1 MTIWRARHWV
11 LAGLMLCLCYLG
23 GRQPIAL
30 AQDSSPQHYTVY
42 VGYQGQ
48 GSIRLLSFFPTNL
61 QVHPGDTVSWLFAA
75 GLHNVRF
82 TDEATWLP
90 SLMPAEI
97 DGVQRFIGNPD
108 VMFPS
113 ANNTGV
119 FTGEPINSGVQIG
132 KSGVSFGADAPF
144 AYSLSIEAEPGSYYY
159 LCDIH
164 PGMGATLEVVA
175 ADVAIPSPEE
185 VIAASAAQIAE
196 ANAFATDF
204 LYATETAHPAMTDGD
219 VLEVLAGVETHH
231 NGVHIAIDRFFPST
245 AVITAGQSVRWSV
258 AEGNIVPHTVTA
270 PYKGSNE
277 TTAFFEDSAGN
288 PVLEF
293 TPLILFPTLQD
304 GGDWAAAADYNHV
317 GLIAPGTDITVR
329 FPDAGA
335 FPYADLFE
343 PGMTGTVVVIDK

>member
-1 MTIWRARHWV
+1 MSKLRVSRWV
-11 LAGLMLCLCYLG
+11 LAGLLFCLCYMG
-23 GRQPIAL
+23 GQQPVTQ
-30 AQDSSPQHYTVY
+30 AQDSVSQHYVVY

-48 GSIRLLSFFPTNL
+48 GNIRLLSFFPTLL
-61 QVHPGDTVSWLFAA
+61 QVHPGDTVTWLFAA

-82 TDEATWLP
+82 TDEPIWMP

-97 DGVQRFIGNPD
+97 DGVQRFVGNPD

-132 KSGVSFGADAPF
+132 KSGVSFGADAQF
-144 AYSLSIEAEPGSYYY
+144 AYSLTIEAEPDSYYY

-185 VIAASAAQIAE
+185 VIADSAAKIAE
-196 ANAFATDF
+196 ANAFAAEF
-204 LYATETAHPAMTDGD
+204 LYETEAAHPATTDGD

-231 NGVHIAIDRFFPST
+231 NGVHIAIDRFFPAT

-258 AEGNIVPHTVTA
+258 SEGNIVPHTVTA

-304 GGDWAAAADYNHV
+304 GGEWAAEADYNHV
-317 GLIAPGTDITVR
+317 GLIAPGTGITVR
-329 FPDAGA
+329 FPDTGA

-343 PGMTGTVVVIDK
+343 PGMTGTVVVVDK